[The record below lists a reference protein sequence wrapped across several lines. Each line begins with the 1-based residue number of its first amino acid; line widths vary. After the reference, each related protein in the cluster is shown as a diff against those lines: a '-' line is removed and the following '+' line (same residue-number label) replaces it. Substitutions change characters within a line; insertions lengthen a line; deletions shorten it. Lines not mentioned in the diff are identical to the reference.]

1 MPESTRMKQI
11 LIAAAILLGG
21 YGYSWFGI
29 QHASVPVKPTTTDV
43 QSRNQDR
50 SAENSDAVIAKAFAN
65 RQSNLQV
72 SAEGVVIKMLPDDT
86 RGSRHQKFLLKLS
99 NGQTLLVAHNI
110 DLAPRVS
117 GLREGDTIMFSGEY
131 EWSPKGGTLHWTHHD
146 PTGAHPSGWIEL
158 RGRRYE

>member
-1 MPESTRMKQI
+1 MPDSTRMKQI

-21 YGYSWFGI
+21 YGYSWFGT
-29 QHASVPVKPTTTDV
+29 QHAALPVKPTTTDV

-72 SAEGVVIKMLPDDT
+72 SGEGVVIKMLPDDT

-117 GLREGDTIMFSGEY
+117 GLREGDTVSFSGEY

-146 PTGAHPSGWIEL
+146 PVGSHPGGWIVH
-158 RGRRYE
+158 RGKRYP

>member
-1 MPESTRMKQI
+1 MSESTRLKQL
-11 LIAAAILLGG
+11 LIAVALLLGG
-21 YGYSWFGI
+21 YGYSWFGT
-29 QHASVPVKPTTTDV
+29 QHASVPVKPSTAV
-43 QSRNQDR
+43 QSRNQFR
-50 SAENSDAVIAKAFAN
+50 SAENSGEVFAKAFAN

-72 SAEGVVIKMLPDDT
+72 SGEGVVIKMLPDDT

-117 GLREGDTIMFSGEY
+117 GLREGDTIMFCGEY

-146 PTGAHPSGWIEL
+146 PAGLHPGGWIEL
-158 RGRRYE
+158 RGRRYQ